1 MIVKS
6 FCLNTSPVGVTC
18 AIETLEGK
26 VNKFIKNTKDIVVK
40 DIRVLTYPPRYITK
54 EHNCDITGSIWIQY
68 LVLYDI
74 DPSYIRYEGS
84 SCSHVEPISL

>member
-6 FCLNTSPVGVTC
+6 FFLSASPV
-18 AIETLEGK
+18 
-26 VNKFIKNTKDIVVK
+26 NIKNTIEKLEEEVNQFIKSTKDISVK
-40 DIRVLTYPPRYITK
+40 DIRVLTYPPRSTTK
-54 EHNCDITGSIWIQY
+54 EHNCNITGSIWIQY